1 MQHNPFS
8 TKKVEYVLSFEAIYF
23 LEVENK
29 AESCIVVISWTIM
42 TLTSLDLPMVIR
54 VELIDSQEEHHVLE
68 TYWELAHIDHLQVR
82 YEAHLDPFMVSIFEQ
97 HAFNISEGLAQEFLD
112 IVAQSIIK
120 PGDILLLKSAD
131 QLLAQA
137 LELEI
142 EINF

>member
-68 TYWELAHIDHLQVR
+68 TY
-82 YEAHLDPFMVSIFEQ
+82 
-97 HAFNISEGLAQEFLD
+97 
-112 IVAQSIIK
+112 
-120 PGDILLLKSAD
+120 
-131 QLLAQA
+131 
-137 LELEI
+137 
-142 EINF
+142 